1 MLWSQHLNAFTTEP
15 HKWVTCA
22 RVCFPSHLRPPGPS
36 FWGQRKPPK
45 VLGGLVTGLW
55 LGSLVCVSEGLG
67 EGGLGSFLLL
77 ILLLSLPV
85 LPCSTLL
92 ISLRYGS
99 QWKLLSLLCAGQSS
113 PFARDCHPPPPPSH
127 SALTGCLWRMQH
139 IVVSDQGS
147 SPQQGGESRTAG
159 RWRAAVVWPVSEQL
173 GPLGWLFS
181 FTHHF
186 CKHYFARLHAGK
198 MQWMVSNQWWSKI
211 FILATK
217 YENIAREFVTKSQQM
232 FVVAWCPWFY
242 TSPHLYL

>member
-1 MLWSQHLNAFTTEP
+1 MGH
-15 HKWVTCA
+15 VCA
-22 RVCFPSHLRPPGPS
+22 RVCFPSHLRPSGPS

-113 PFARDCHPPPPPSH
+113 PFARDCHPPPPHTHLPTVHWLAVCDACSTLWSQTRGPHPSK
-127 SALTGCLWRMQH
+127 
-139 IVVSDQGS
+139 VVNPG
-147 SPQQGGESRTAG
+147 QQGGEGQQSCG
-159 RWRAAVVWPVSEQL
+159 QL
-173 GPLGWLFS
+173 AS
-181 FTHHF
+181 
-186 CKHYFARLHAGK
+186 
-198 MQWMVSNQWWSKI
+198 S
-211 FILATK
+211 
-217 YENIAREFVTKSQQM
+217 
-232 FVVAWCPWFY
+232 
-242 TSPHLYL
+242 